1 MQVSMDSLAR
11 TVKQSSI
18 TEKRKAGRW
27 SSYVA
32 CVVNHTQEVY
42 NVTSYQEYQGEHDTV
57 EPGEVFRVLID
68 VDRKIQV
75 NEVSLQVC

>member
-1 MQVSMDSLAR
+1 MNFGARLLRESDSIFLVMQVSMDSLAR

-32 CVVNHTQEVY
+32 CVVNHTQEV
-42 NVTSYQEYQGEHDTV
+42 
-57 EPGEVFRVLID
+57 
-68 VDRKIQV
+68 
-75 NEVSLQVC
+75 